1 MVVEITLLETIAT
14 ALGIILGTWFL
25 AYAYLRGR
33 YATALGRARAL
44 AERIRRPEQTFA
56 GMEDQSAALEEL
68 SQFGDTEAAILAA
81 RELLGEMD
89 AAVRSAALEVLRR
102 TRALD
107 RWARE
112 VRRGRFKV
120 RIRAIEAL
128 GDVGDERAVEELIG
142 ALGDDDPDVVRA
154 ASQAVLAR
162 DPDYASDR
170 LADTL
175 ASPDRRLAE
184 TAAAVLVSMGP
195 EAVEPLMSQLNSLSV
210 QARRLAVE
218 SLGATGDDTV
228 TAALLPLV
236 ETDPHADVRVAA
248 LESAV
253 RLGGGAV
260 STALRRATQTDP
272 DWFVRARAY
281 ALLAESAAPE
291 AVEFLLEAL
300 AAQESHITG
309 GPEDRDDLEVVLEG
323 EARVRSAI
331 ISGLRALGV
340 SEEDLLAARRANL
353 PAPDELPRDGDAP
366 EVTDWSTLAAGLRSH
381 DPVERAG
388 AAKEL
393 VEAGPQALPHL
404 HHALRD
410 PDPLVRSEAARSIGR
425 IGRIECLQ
433 PLSACLQDPD
443 QSVRLAAA
451 AAVRAIVTRDAAR
464 ADL

>member
-1 MVVEITLLETIAT
+1 MVVEITPLETVAA

-25 AYAYLRGR
+25 MYAYLRGR
-33 YATALGRARAL
+33 HATALGRARAL
-44 AERIRRPEQTFA
+44 AERMRRPGQTFA
-56 GMEDQSAALEEL
+56 EMEGQSAALEEL
-68 SQFGDTEAAILAA
+68 SQFSDSEAAITAA

-89 AAVRSAALEVLRR
+89 AAVRSSALEVLRR
-102 TRALD
+102 MRALD
-107 RWARE
+107 KWTRE
-112 VRRGRFKV
+112 VRRGPFKV

-128 GDVGDERAVEELIG
+128 GDVGDERAVEELLG
-142 ALGDDDPDVVRA
+142 ALGDDDPDVVHA
-154 ASQAVLAR
+154 ASLAVLAR

-170 LADTL
+170 LADSL

-195 EAVEPLMSQLNSLSV
+195 EAMEPLMSQLSSLSV

-218 SLGATGDDTV
+218 SLGAIGNDSV
-228 TAALLPLV
+228 TAALLPLL

-253 RLGGGAV
+253 HLGGEAV
-260 STALRRATQTDP
+260 FTALRRTTQTDP

-309 GPEDRDDLEVVLEG
+309 GAEDRDDLEVVLEG

-340 SEEDLLAARRANL
+340 SEEEILAARRATL
-353 PAPDELPRDGDAP
+353 PGPEELPLGGDAR
-366 EVTDWSTLAAGLRSH
+366 EVTDWSVLAAGLRSPN
-381 DPVERAG
+381 PVERAV

-393 VEAGPQALPHL
+393 AEAGAQALPHL
-404 HHALRD
+404 HHALTD
-410 PDPLVRSEAARSIGR
+410 PDPLVRAEAVRAIGR